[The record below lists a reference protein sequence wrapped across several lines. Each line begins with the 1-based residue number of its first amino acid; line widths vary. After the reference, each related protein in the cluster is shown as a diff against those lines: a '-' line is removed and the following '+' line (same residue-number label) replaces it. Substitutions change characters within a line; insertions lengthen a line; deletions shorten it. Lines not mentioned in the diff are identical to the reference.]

1 VQWLA
6 FLWADG
12 RPLALPAAAVRFGR
26 SFETMANSS
35 GDATGD
41 AYYNGAQNM
50 GPGSAI
56 RSDRQLL
63 REQLTPDARG
73 LIVAMVGLPAR
84 GKSFISRKLE
94 RFLKW
99 SGSTTKTFNVGK
111 YRRDAVMPERSG
123 RSEFFDNQ
131 NPDSVAAREK
141 MAMTALADA
150 IKFLDEGGKFAI
162 FDATNSTV
170 ARRQSIAG
178 QVRAHGHYSLIWVE
192 AVCDDEEVVRFNML
206 TKVKYSPDFKEMSAD
221 QAMSDLTAR
230 IQKYS
235 EIYETI
241 QDSEGAFIK
250 LFNLSSKVM
259 ANHCYGRVAKSILP
273 YLMAIHI
280 GSRPIWL
287 ARAGPGSTK
296 GQNGSDRDST
306 LSDEGQRYAK
316 HLAAFVQQR
325 SRRYWD
331 SSGNPKEQTKV
342 FTSTM
347 PRAVESAFPTSALPD
362 KRSALNPIDKGVVG
376 AGWWDVECPD
386 DVPPWSEVEKRHP
399 DFMDQWHKNPL
410 VCQFP
415 GGESYLDVIMRLES
429 VLIDVEMCTSPVL
442 IVSHI
447 TVLQLLL
454 AYFKG
459 VPVEEAWK
467 MSLPKFGVVEVNPT
481 SGGSF
486 LCEEH
491 LLSSPT
497 GDVTSS
503 LEKRCRD
510 DASESA
516 SIMAVDVAA
525 EVKRPK
531 VSA

>member
-1 VQWLA
+1 LRSSLA
-6 FLWADG
+6 PLFSTMSLPSNGTRGDG
-12 RPLALPAAAVRFGR
+12 A
-26 SFETMANSS
+26 
-35 GDATGD
+35 GD
-41 AYYNGAQNM
+41 AYYNGAQTM
-50 GPGSAI
+50 GANP

-99 SGSTTKTFNVGK
+99 GGNTTKTFNVGK
-111 YRRDAVMPERSG
+111 YRRDAVVPERSG

-131 NPDSVAAREK
+131 NADSVAAREK
-141 MAMTALADA
+141 LAMAALADA
-150 IKFLDEGGKFAI
+150 LKFLDDGGKFAI

-170 ARRQSIAG
+170 ARRRSIAE
-178 QVRAHGHYSLIWVE
+178 QVKSHGLYSLIWVE
-192 AVCDDEEVVRFNML
+192 AVCDDEEVVKFNML
-206 TKVKYSPDFKEMSAD
+206 TKVKYSPDFKDMSD
-221 QAMSDLTAR
+221 EQAMADLSAR
-230 IQKYS
+230 IQKYD

-273 YLMAIHI
+273 FLMAIHI
-280 GSRPIWL
+280 GCRPIWL
-287 ARAGPGSTK
+287 ARAGAGSSK

-306 LSDEGQRYAK
+306 LSSEGEEFAK
-316 HLAAFVQQR
+316 LLAEFVQQR

-331 SSGNPKEQTKV
+331 SSGNPQEQTKV

-347 PRAVESAFPTSALPD
+347 PRAVASACHTKVQPD
-362 KRSALNPIDKGVVG
+362 KRSALNPIDKGVLG

-386 DVPPWSEVEKRHP
+386 DLPPWQEVEKRHP
-399 DFMDQWHKNPL
+399 EFMIQWYENPL
-410 VCQFP
+410 MCHFP

-467 MSLPKFGVVEVNPT
+467 MSLPKGKVVEVNPT

-486 LCEEH
+486 SCEEH
-491 LLSSPT
+491 LLLGNGAP
-497 GDVTSS
+497 GQKPDGVTSGPDKGYKQ
-503 LEKRCRD
+503 EGCARGN
-510 DASESA
+510 
-516 SIMAVDVAA
+516 DVSRV
-525 EVKRPK
+525 VKAC
-531 VSA
+531 S